1 MDVRLPN
8 GTVLSNV
15 PEGTTQADI
24 INRLRAGGYDP
35 AELGLQEPSD
45 RFPTLRAAADVPVSF
60 GRGVVTGIK
69 MISDAFGADSAASQ
83 ALQSADTYLAD
94 LMSAQSKK
102 DSAEISRIM
111 REAQDKGVYEQVKA
125 GIKALSVAPVDVLT
139 NALGTAAPTIVAGL
153 VAAAA
158 APEIAG
164 ATLAARAVQAG
175 VGAVSGAGTVKSAI
189 YSDVKSSLLEQGVP
203 EDQAEQA
210 AQEAQSYNGK
220 NLDSILGGTILGAI
234 ASSTGLEKTAARSL
248 ASRILN
254 KAISKEAATEAAET
268 GAVTF
273 AKGFAKESATEAAQ
287 AGQEQLA
294 ANIAAQREGVD
305 VPTMRGVAGAATLEG
320 LAGGI
325 LGGGVD
331 VMARP
336 STAPKTSE
344 DEDLLEAI
352 RLLNQQNQIEGNSPL
367 LLLEDQTGNR
377 LLDFAQE
384 QREKIPS
391 LGVILDSNTP
401 RDIKIELL
409 RSKIGE
415 QFEFVPNAPVSATG
429 QLALP
434 EVEQG
439 SVRPH
444 EAYNMLVESGAPLSD
459 LGFEQTPGGN
469 VRLLSG
475 DQNVLTAPIRFTSE
489 REKTLFVEALRRE
502 NDMRQQVD
510 YQDLS
515 ESYKAKQRGFLTET
529 LAAAAREVNT
539 PLYPVTL
546 EEVGK
551 IDPDLVQKVRVSRQM
566 EGSSNV
572 DAPATIDELRQR
584 GASRDTITTLALDQK
599 PITGGGDTIRQEY
612 IEENLGP
619 RPSEPTPTAMTEEQL
634 GRLELP
640 EVTLGEE
647 MRRKTK
653 KKKTTEGVAPEQPA
667 APVEPGFQRR
677 AERPKYP
684 EIPAAERPD
693 PQAVERARALI
704 DERISRVRGEKEQG
718 KILADALRKALD
730 SMEFSPE
737 QMVAAF
743 NAADVTARLLGK
755 TEVDP
760 HTFEF
765 LGRVFSGSTEAF
777 AKRVPPSETVRGLIQ
792 FALDKRAVGQ
802 RGEAGRTA
810 AHEAFH
816 VLQDIFAKY
825 DPQGSRIIKAA
836 FKGAKSLDEISPS
849 LLAALKR
856 IKDPDTGAS
865 IYDTMQDQV
874 PQEVFDA
881 LGDNQA
887 QREREL
893 QAYVFEYLDNA
904 ASKEVNVTSIGGA
917 FVRLLNFIRNFK
929 ERFGNLIRG
938 QGFTSVEDVLRQ
950 VSRGERQAGIG
961 EAGVRV
967 KKDTGGEELKRA
979 AEQTGENVEEF
990 QKWFGNSKA
999 VDENGQPARW
1009 YSGTHG
1015 LDEKGQP
1022 FKKFGKAASGAIPG
1036 RKGPFFFSKN
1046 PRFAQE
1052 FATRNLS
1059 KFEGKGQKPSVEAG
1073 RMIPAFLSVQNPFD
1087 YDNAEHVSRILKDPD
1102 VRYLVDRGSVFP
1114 AMLRNGDWITLE
1126 RGAIQ
1131 NAIRKAGFDG
1141 FFVKERL
1148 DRTYKDENGITQY
1161 LRSDMEEKNLA
1172 VYDPKQIKGVF
1183 NQFAPGTADQ
1193 EEFSIA
1199 IKRTGQGGLAKVN
1212 SDRFRSIWDS
1222 IREFFSPFALIDKL
1236 EDLFQLR
1243 NLSVGTTA
1251 KSEEF
1256 ARQMSDIISSGSD
1269 KDKKAVY
1276 EYLTTRNASPDK
1288 ILDKKVRDAAIQ
1300 TKKEINSIARRLL
1313 DQGQLN
1319 QESFDK
1325 YYDQYLP
1332 RLYMVNVLNGKGLKT
1347 PLGGKSVQEYLY
1359 ERNNDLTEEER
1370 AIMGEI
1376 KDPAFLAYVA
1386 ISRPSRDLAM
1396 IDYLNGIFS
1405 VGEENGWIA
1414 PQSTVTWRGKEM
1426 TPYSL
1431 KQKADDMLE
1440 VVDKVR
1446 KQDPKQAAIME
1457 KEILDMYRIA
1467 DDGMKAIKANMSVYE
1482 LEGFKQMPIHPRYTV
1497 LSGAVIRTPIYNDL
1511 VGTFIPMGKTNA
1523 SLMQRLFADENS
1535 RLVQLT
1541 QLWKLGKTTLNPP
1554 TVFTNMISNGIAL
1567 NLFGGV
1573 PLSKFPSLLNK
1584 ALVEMRDKGKNWEDA
1599 QSLGLQGGTMA
1610 SAELNAAINRL
1621 RLYQLR
1627 SGNDT
1632 SLIGMFARIRTVA
1645 SAFTEKSA
1653 ELYQLAET
1661 LFKFMKYI
1669 HDIEQAGP
1677 NPTIKQKSNAVN
1689 AANEALFDYTLV
1701 NPNIRWLRQA
1711 PIGLPFITYYYKA
1724 LPKLVETAVKTPWRF
1739 APYVALAYALPMAT
1753 MAAFDI
1759 DEDELEKLR
1768 KSMAGYIRDNGS
1780 LYILPYR
1787 DEKGNIQYIDAGR
1800 FFPFSTFVDPIIT
1813 AVKYGEMK
1821 KGAKEFAQPFIPS
1834 GPMVTAITALNAGV
1848 DPFTQKKIY
1857 DDRDTPK
1864 AQALSILSYVWNQA
1878 LPPALNIDLNN
1889 PDNSAGALPRIYNE
1903 LFVDKTGVD
1912 RRGLPKPETAETIA
1926 RLFGFNI
1933 TPLDATRQR
1942 ALNIMYMQNKIGQSR
1957 ALIAQIKKDQS
1968 MSVEDRRA
1976 RILEIFDDI
1985 KKDTEELRKYV
1996 ADTAGVEQVAQKIR
2010 KAQ

>member
-254 KAISKEAATEAAET
+254 KAITKEAATEAAET

-336 STAPKTSE
+336 KTAPKTSE

-584 GASRDTITTLALDQK
+584 GASRDTITKLALEQK

-874 PQEVFDA
+874 PQEIFDA

-950 VSRGERQAGIG
+950 VSRGERQAGMG
-961 EAGVRV
+961 APGARV

-999 VDENGQPARW
+999 VTKKGEPEKYYHITPKQFTKFERAR
-1009 YSGTHG
+1009 SGRM
-1015 LDEKGQP
+1015 P
-1022 FKKFGKAASGAIPG
+1022 GKE
-1036 RKGPFFFSKN
+1036 GPFFFSNKPGFVN
-1046 PRFAQE
+1046 RFALDIVDQE
-1052 FATRNLS
+1052 GNWGYAEGTR
-1059 KFEGKGQKPSVEAG
+1059 V
-1073 RMIPAFLSVQNPFD
+1073 IPAYLSVQNPFD
-1087 YDNAEHVSRILKDPD
+1087 YENQQNVKT
-1102 VRYLVDRGSVFP
+1102 LVDGLAAKGQKSPYFI
-1114 AMLRNGDWITLE
+1114 NGIKEGDWDIIENRIVQET
-1126 RGAIQ
+1126 
-1131 NAIRKAGFDG
+1131 IRELGFDG
-1141 FFVKERL
+1141 FYV
-1148 DRTYKDENGITQY
+1148 DENGT
-1161 LRSDMEEKNLA
+1161 KNLA

-1183 NQFAPGTADQ
+1183 NKFAPGTADQ
-1193 EEFSIA
+1193 EEFSVA
-1199 IKRTGQGGLAKVN
+1199 IKKTKQAGAAKVN
-1212 SDRFRSIWDS
+1212 SERFRTVWDS
-1222 IREFFSPFALIDKL
+1222 MREFFSPFALIDNL

-1300 TKKEINSIARRLL
+1300 TKKEINSIAKQLFE
-1313 DQGQLN
+1313 QGQLKK
-1319 QESFDK
+1319 ESFEK

-1376 KDPAFLAYVA
+1376 KDPAFLAYIA

-1396 IDYLNGIFS
+1396 IKYLNNMFA

-1414 PQSTVTWRGKEM
+1414 PQTTVTWRGNKM

-1431 KQKADDMLE
+1431 KQRADDMLN
-1440 VVDKVR
+1440 VVEDVR
-1446 KQDPKQAAIME
+1446 KQDPKQAAIMN
-1457 KEILDMYRIA
+1457 KEILEMYRIA
-1467 DDGMKAIKANMSVYE
+1467 DAGMKDIQANMSVYE
-1482 LEGFKQMPIHPRYTV
+1482 LDGFKQMPIHPRYV
-1497 LSGAVIRTPIYNDL
+1497 NLSGAVVRTPIYNDL

-1813 AVKYGEMK
+1813 AVKYGEVK
-1821 KGAKEFAQPFIPS
+1821 KGAKELAQPFIPS

-1878 LPPALNIDLNN
+1878 LPPALSIDLNN

-1985 KKDTEELRKYV
+1985 KKDSEELRKYV

>member
-45 RFPTLRAAADVPVSF
+45 RFPTLRAVADVPVSF

-336 STAPKTSE
+336 KTAPKISE
-344 DEDLLEAI
+344 DEELLDAI
-352 RLLNQQNQIEGNSPL
+352 KV
-367 LLLEDQTGNR
+367 LLEDKAGDR
-377 LLDFAQE
+377 LINFAE
-384 QREKIPS
+384 QQRANIPV
-391 LGVILDSNTP
+391 LGIILDSNTP
-401 RDIKIELL
+401 RDTKIELL

-415 QFEFVPNAPVSATG
+415 QFELIPNAPILAPG

-502 NDMRQQVD
+502 NDMRQQAD

-640 EVTLGEE
+640 EVTVAEE
-647 MRRKTK
+647 MRRKSK
-653 KKKTTEGVAPEQPA
+653 KKKATADEAIAEEEVAPEEPS
-667 APVEPGFQRR
+667 APITPVFQRR
-677 AERPKYP
+677 AEPR
-684 EIPAAERPD
+684 D
-693 PQAVERARALI
+693 PRIVERARALI

-755 TEVDP
+755 TEVEP

-777 AKRVPPSETVRGLIQ
+777 AKRVPPSETVNGLIQ
-792 FALDKRAVGQ
+792 FALDKRRISE

-825 DPQGSRIIKAA
+825 DPQGSKIIKAA

-874 PQEVFDA
+874 PQEIFDA

-904 ASKEVNVTSIGGA
+904 ASKEVNIKSIGGA

-967 KKDTGGEELKRA
+967 KKDTEGEETKVA
-979 AEQTGENVEEF
+979 
-990 QKWFGNSKA
+990 
-999 VDENGQPARW
+999 
-1009 YSGTHG
+1009 
-1015 LDEKGQP
+1015 
-1022 FKKFGKAASGAIPG
+1022 
-1036 RKGPFFFSKN
+1036 
-1046 PRFAQE
+1046 
-1052 FATRNLS
+1052 
-1059 KFEGKGQKPSVEAG
+1059 PSA
-1073 RMIPAFLSVQNPFD
+1073 
-1087 YDNAEHVSRILKDPD
+1087 
-1102 VRYLVDRGSVFP
+1102 
-1114 AMLRNGDWITLE
+1114 
-1126 RGAIQ
+1126 
-1131 NAIRKAGFDG
+1131 
-1141 FFVKERL
+1141 
-1148 DRTYKDENGITQY
+1148 
-1161 LRSDMEEKNLA
+1161 
-1172 VYDPKQIKGVF
+1172 
-1183 NQFAPGTADQ
+1183 
-1193 EEFSIA
+1193 EFSAA
-1199 IKRTGQGGLAKVN
+1199 IKKTGQEGAARVN
-1212 SDRFRSIWDS
+1212 SSRFRSVWDS
-1222 IREFFSPFALIDKL
+1222 MREFFSPFALIDNL

-1300 TKKEINSIARRLL
+1300 TKKEINSIAKQLFE
-1313 DQGQLN
+1313 QGQLKK
-1319 QESFDK
+1319 ESFEK

-1376 KDPAFLAYVA
+1376 KDPAFLAYIA

-1396 IDYLNGIFS
+1396 IKYLNNMFA

-1414 PQSTVTWRGKEM
+1414 PQTTVTWRGNKM

-1431 KQKADDMLE
+1431 KERADDMLN
-1440 VVDKVR
+1440 VVEDVR
-1446 KQDPKQAAIME
+1446 KQDPKQAEIMD
-1457 KEILDMYRIA
+1457 KEILEMYRIA
-1467 DDGMKAIKANMSVYE
+1467 DAGMKDIQANMSVYE
-1482 LEGFKQMPIHPRYTV
+1482 LDGFKQMPIHPRYV
-1497 LSGAVIRTPIYNDL
+1497 NLSGAVVRTPIYNDL

-1523 SLMQRLFADENS
+1523 SLVQRLFADENS

-1573 PLSKFPSLLNK
+1573 PISKFPSLLNK

-1739 APYVALAYALPMAT
+1739 APYVALAYAIPMAT

-1768 KSMAGYIRDNGS
+1768 KSMAEYIRDNGS

-1787 DEKGNIQYIDAGR
+1787 DEKGNIQFIDAAR
-1800 FFPFSTFVDPIIT
+1800 FFPFSAFVDPIIT
-1813 AVKYGEMK
+1813 AVKYGEVK
-1821 KGAKEFAQPFIPS
+1821 KGIKEFGQPFIPS

-1848 DPFTQKKIY
+1848 DPFTRKKIY

-1985 KKDTEELRKYV
+1985 KKDSEELRKYV